1 MPALDGSPLFVRSLA
16 RRGGAE
22 FGTHADHQFAPSAG
36 ESRSLRSGRPRPRV
50 DGEGSSRAF
59 ADGRGAGVAVRCIY
73 SMVDRLLKYKLK
85 LNYNIYRY
93 VPQKASHLPPVL
105 SPIEFSSAH
114 SAYLTSYAYL
124 CSNIE
129 YEAKIGVS
137 LGVYQITFA

>member
-1 MPALDGSPLFVRSLA
+1 MVAHCSFARSLGAAGQSLELMRIINSHLRRVRVGAFGVAA
-16 RRGGAE
+16 RA
-22 FGTHADHQFAPSAG
+22 
-36 ESRSLRSGRPRPRV
+36 RPRV

-114 SAYLTSYAYL
+114 SAYLTSYAYM
-124 CSNIE
+124 CSNIK
-129 YEAKIGVS
+129 Y
-137 LGVYQITFA
+137 